1 MMGIGNLTEM
11 TDVDSAAINVLL
23 LGFCQEMGI
32 RSVLTTQVVN
42 WARNSVRE
50 CELARRLVHYAVR
63 QRVPPK
69 HVMTDLVILRD
80 KKLRPFGREQLDEL
94 ASRIKDHNVR
104 ILAEDGRVH
113 VLRSGQRW
121 SDADP
126 FLLFDR
132 LLAESPD
139 HLDPSHAF
147 YLGYE
152 MCKAVTAL
160 TLSKEYRQDEAL
172 DWGYLTV
179 PEESHRL
186 ERRTR

>member
-1 MMGIGNLTEM
+1 MH
-11 TDVDSAAINVLL
+11 A
-23 LGFCQEMGI
+23 
-32 RSVLTTQVVN
+32 
-42 WARNSVRE
+42 
-50 CELARRLVHYAVR
+50 
-63 QRVPPK
+63 
-69 HVMTDLVILRD
+69 
-80 KKLRPFGREQLDEL
+80 
-94 ASRIKDHNVR
+94 
-104 ILAEDGRVH
+104 
-113 VLRSGQRW
+113 LRSGQRW

-126 FLLFDR
+126 FALFDR

-186 ERRTR
+186 ERRSR

>member
-1 MMGIGNLTEM
+1 M
-11 TDVDSAAINVLL
+11 
-23 LGFCQEMGI
+23 
-32 RSVLTTQVVN
+32 
-42 WARNSVRE
+42 
-50 CELARRLVHYAVR
+50 
-63 QRVPPK
+63 
-69 HVMTDLVILRD
+69 ILRD
-80 KKLRPFGREQLDEL
+80 KKLRPFGSQQLDEL
-94 ASRIKDHNVR
+94 ASRIKDHNYPDPR
-104 ILAEDGRVH
+104 RRRPVH

-126 FLLFDR
+126 FALFDR

-179 PEESHRL
+179 PEQSHRL
-186 ERRTR
+186 ERRSP